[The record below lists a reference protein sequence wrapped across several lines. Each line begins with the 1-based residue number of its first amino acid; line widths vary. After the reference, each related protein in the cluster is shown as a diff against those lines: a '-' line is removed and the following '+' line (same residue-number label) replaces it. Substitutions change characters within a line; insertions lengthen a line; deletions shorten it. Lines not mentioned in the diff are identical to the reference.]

1 VTLHTDDK
9 LDTAVIVAAGLSSRL
24 YPVTENIPKC
34 LLEVA
39 GESMIRRSVRN
50 LQACG
55 IENIH
60 VVTGFMQQR
69 IADHLNTDARYI
81 LNPFYASCNNMASL
95 WFARHAVAD
104 KAFVYM
110 HADVLYE
117 PQLLR
122 DLVAAP
128 RSAIELLVDFGPVD
142 YEAMKVLVVDD
153 RFVCSNKEIPLE
165 KAAGEWTGLAR
176 FSAEGAD
183 TLFQKITE
191 LLAAGH
197 LNDYDTLA
205 FSELADQNVHIGL
218 TATNAMSWIEID
230 DHEDMIRAREMFK

>member
-1 VTLHTDDK
+1 MTSHTPGQ

-39 GESMIRRSVRN
+39 GVSMIRRSVAN
-50 LQACG
+50 LKACG
-55 IENIH
+55 IDNIH

-69 IADHLNTDARYI
+69 IADHLAQEARYI
-81 LNPFYASCNNMASL
+81 LNPFYAHCNNMASL
-95 WFARHAVAD
+95 WFARHAVEG
-104 KAFVYM
+104 KPFVYM

-117 PQLLR
+117 LQLLR
-122 DLVAAP
+122 DLIAAP

-165 KAAGEWTGLAR
+165 EAAGEWTGLAR
-176 FSAEGAD
+176 FSAEGAQA
-183 TLFQKITE
+183 LFQKITD

-197 LNDYDTLA
+197 LTDYDTLA
-205 FSELADQNVHIGL
+205 FSQLADEGIQFGL
-218 TATNAMSWIEID
+218 TATKGVSWIEID
-230 DHEDMIRAREMFK
+230 DHEDMTRACELFK